1 VSKIVVLPRSV
12 AVPILQ
18 DLKLAPIY
26 PAPPSIIPVCWK
38 APSFDWVKVNTVGSY
53 VSEATTCGVIY
64 RDTHGAFLGG
74 FSYKLACDT
83 MLHAELFAFIIAIE
97 QAHEMGLLK
106 L

>member
-1 VSKIVVLPRSV
+1 
-12 AVPILQ
+12 
-18 DLKLAPIY
+18 
-26 PAPPSIIPVCWK
+26 
-38 APSFDWVKVNTVGSY
+38 

-64 RDTHGAFLGG
+64 RDTPGAFLGG

-83 MLHAELFAFIIAIE
+83 ILHAELFAFIIAIE